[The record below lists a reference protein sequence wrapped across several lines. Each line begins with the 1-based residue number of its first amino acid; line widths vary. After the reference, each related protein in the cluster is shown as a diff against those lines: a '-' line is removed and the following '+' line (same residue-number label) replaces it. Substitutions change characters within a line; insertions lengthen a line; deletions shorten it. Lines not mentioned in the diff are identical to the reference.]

1 MPEIRLTGVYDTLAE
16 VAQAASQALEVPSY
30 PTLQAVWDDPQVEAV
45 IIATPPFTHRE
56 LCEQACAHGKHV
68 FCEKPM
74 ALTVPDCDAMLQ
86 SAQRAQR
93 LLMVGQVLRLF
104 PLFWQSKQW
113 LSAGVI
119 GEPRAFSVRRT
130 GNEIELFRTGWR
142 ADFEKSGG
150 LVIEVNVHELDYL
163 RWLGGS
169 LQVIAAQGF
178 QLFPEVNFVQHWQG
192 LFRFENGAIAQL
204 EASMVDRLGT
214 YQVRVVGTEGT
225 LEHSG
230 FGGTIRYR
238 THRGEEAELTPEA
251 IGTPEPY
258 FWELQ
263 NFARAILYGEPLLFD
278 GTDGREAVAL
288 ARACHE
294 HIRASA

>member
-1 MPEIRLTGVYDTLAE
+1 MGVYDTLPE
-16 VAQAASQALEVPSY
+16 VAQSASQELEVSLY
-30 PTLQAVWDDPQVEAV
+30 PTLQAVWDDSQVEAV
-45 IIATPPFTHRE
+45 IIATPPFTHRA

-74 ALTVPDCDAMLQ
+74 ALTLSDCDAMLE
-86 SAQRAQR
+86 SARRANR

-119 GEPRAFSVRRT
+119 GEPLAFSVRRT
-130 GNEIELFRTGWR
+130 GEEIDLFRTGWR
-142 ADFEKSGG
+142 ADFHKSGG

-169 LQVIAAQGF
+169 LCIISAQGF
-178 QLFPEVNFVQHWQG
+178 QLFPEVGFTQHWQG
-192 LFRFENGAIAQL
+192 LFRFESGAIAQI
-204 EASMVDRLGT
+204 EASMVDTLGT
-214 YQVRVVGTEGT
+214 YQVRIVGTEGT

-230 FGGTIRYR
+230 FGGMIRYR
-238 THRGEEAELTPEA
+238 TRAGEEAQLTPEE
-251 IGTPEPY
+251 IGTPDPY

-263 NFARAILYGEPLLFD
+263 NFARAIAYGEPLLFN

-288 ARACHE
+288 ALACVE
-294 HIRASA
+294 RIQASE